1 MDRLMRVVTEK
12 LTVSTRGH
20 THIINLTDAAA
31 EKLAASGLEAGTITF
46 FVPGAT
52 GAVTTIEYEPGLL
65 QDLPELY
72 EKIAPEGRS
81 YHHDATWGDGNGAA
95 HLRAALQGPSLV
107 VPFRDRRML
116 LGTWQ
121 QVVLI
126 DFDNRPRQR
135 TVILQIMG
143 I

>member
-1 MDRLMRVVTEK
+1 MDSLMRVITE
-12 LTVSTRGH
+12 TISVSPHDH
-20 THIINLTDAAA
+20 THIIDLTDAAA
-31 EKLAASGLEAGTITF
+31 KKLSAADLSAGTVTF

-52 GAVTTIEYEPGLL
+52 AAVTTIEYEPGLIK
-65 QDLPELY
+65 DIPELY
-72 EKIAPEGRS
+72 EKIAPEDKT
-81 YHHDATWGDGNGAA
+81 YHHDETWGDHNGSA

-107 VPFRDRRML
+107 VPFSQGRMM

-143 I
+143 V